1 MDAPLKGIRVID
13 WTIWQQGPVATAMLA
28 DMGAEVIKIE
38 ECEKGDPGRGIM
50 SMGGASATAKGG
62 VNYYFEANNRH
73 KQSLTLNLS
82 KPQAREIVYKL
93 AEKSDVFVQNF
104 RKGVAARLGLGYKDL
119 MARNPKI
126 IYANSTGYGPTG
138 PDSGE
143 PSFDYM
149 AQARSGIMNI
159 ASVPE
164 GSEPIYLN
172 GGVADQMGAIMLAYG
187 VMTAL
192 VARERY
198 GIGQEVNASHL
209 GSMIALQG
217 LNVSMRTMLGKEFPR
232 NTRDD
237 AYNPLWNHYRCADDK
252 WICLGMLQTDR
263 YWKDFCIALGLKD
276 LIDDERFN
284 NMRARAKNHRE
295 LVATLDRAFGSKPRA
310 EWMKIL
316 KEGGDFI
323 YTVVNSINNLPDDP
337 QVVANEYIVDYE
349 HPEIGK
355 TKVVGVPVILSE
367 TPGNPRGRAP
377 QLGENTELI
386 LTDLLGFS
394 WDDVA
399 RLHEEGVI

>member
-1 MDAPLKGIRVID
+1 MEAPLKGIRVID
-13 WTIWQQGPVATAMLA
+13 WTIFQQGPFATTLLA
-28 DMGAEVIKIE
+28 DMGAEVIKLE
-38 ECEKGDPGRGIM
+38 ERDKGDPGRAVFAI
-50 SMGGASATAKGG
+50 GGADTAKKGL
-62 VNYYFEANNRH
+62 NFYFEANNRH
-73 KQSLTLNLS
+73 KHSLTVDLRH
-82 KPQAREIVYKL
+82 PAAREVVYKL
-93 AEKSDVFVQNF
+93 VEKSDVFVQNF
-104 RKGVAARLGLGYKDL
+104 RKGVADRLGLGYKDL
-119 MARNPKI
+119 SARNPRL
-126 IYANSTGYGPTG
+126 IYASATGYGPLG

-149 AQARSGIMNI
+149 GHARSGIMLTGPADI
-159 ASVPE
+159 KD
-164 GSEPIYLN
+164 PIYLT
-172 GGVADQMGAIMLAYG
+172 GGIADQMGAIMLAYG

-198 GIGQEVNASHL
+198 GVGQEVNASHL

-217 LNVSMRTMLGKEFPR
+217 LNVTMRTMLGKEFPR

-237 AYNPLWNHYRCADDK
+237 AFNPLWNHYQCGDGK

-263 YWKDFCIALGLKD
+263 YWKDFCIALGLNE
-276 LIDDERFN
+276 LVDDERFN
-284 NMRARAKNHRE
+284 SIRARAKNHRE
-295 LVATLDRAFGSKPRA
+295 LVATLDKTFKTKSRE

-355 TKVVGVPVILSE
+355 TKIVGVPVILSQ
-367 TPGNPRGRAP
+367 TPGDPRGRAP

-386 LTDLLGFS
+386 LTEMLGYS
-394 WDDVA
+394 WDDIA
-399 RLHEEGVI
+399 KLRDGGVI

>member
-1 MDAPLKGIRVID
+1 MDAPLTGIRVID

-50 SMGGASATAKGG
+50 SMGGASATAKG

-82 KPQAREIVYKL
+82 KPEAREIVYKL

-104 RKGVAARLGLGYKDL
+104 RKGVADRLGLGYKDL
-119 MARNPKI
+119 SARNPKI
-126 IYANSTGYGPTG
+126 IYANSTGYGPNG

-172 GGVADQMGAIMLAYG
+172 GGIADQMGAIMLAYG

-198 GIGQEVNASHL
+198 GVGQEVNASHL

-237 AYNPLWNHYRCADDK
+237 AYNPLWNHYRCADGK
-252 WICLGMLQTDR
+252 WLCLGMLQTDR
-263 YWKDFCIALGLKD
+263 YWKDFCVALGIREM
-276 LIDDERFN
+276 IDDERFN
-284 NMRARAKNHRE
+284 SMRARSKNHRE
-295 LVATLDRAFGSKPRA
+295 LVAILDKTFATKPRV

-355 TKVVGVPVILSE
+355 TKVVGVPIILSQ

-386 LTDLLGFS
+386 LTDLLGYS
-394 WDDVA
+394 WDDIA
-399 RLHEEGVI
+399 RLRESGVI